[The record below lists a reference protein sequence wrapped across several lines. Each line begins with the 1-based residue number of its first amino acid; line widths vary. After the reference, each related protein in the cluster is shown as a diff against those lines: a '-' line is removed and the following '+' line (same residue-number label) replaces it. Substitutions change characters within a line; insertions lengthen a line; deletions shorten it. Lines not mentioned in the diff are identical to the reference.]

1 MLMLLHKIWKPEDE
15 PNQKLV
21 QKFLL
26 LMKKNKTKQLLQR
39 LAAGKYEM
47 KDLLDDISGDE

>member
-39 LAAGKYEM
+39 LAAGKYKM
-47 KDLLDDISGDE
+47 KDLPEDISGDE

>member
-39 LAAGKYEM
+39 LAAGKYKM
-47 KDLLDDISGDE
+47 KDLLEDISGDE

>member
-39 LAAGKYEM
+39 LAAGKYKM
-47 KDLLDDISGDE
+47 IDLLEDISGDE